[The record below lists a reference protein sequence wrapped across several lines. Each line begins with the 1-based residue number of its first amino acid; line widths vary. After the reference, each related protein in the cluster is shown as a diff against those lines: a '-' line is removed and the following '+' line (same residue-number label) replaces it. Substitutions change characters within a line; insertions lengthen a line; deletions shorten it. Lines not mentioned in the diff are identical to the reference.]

1 MGLQFENLVLGS
13 LATLFDKIGLA
24 NVPVL
29 NAGPYCQRSTRRQKG
44 CQVDLLIRTRQS
56 LYVLEVKFWRQVD
69 KTILSEVRQ
78 KVERLKAPRS
88 LSLRTGLIFQGELHP
103 EIEPSDYFDFLIPF
117 ERLLL

>member
-13 LATLFDKIGLA
+13 LTNICGKIGLA
-24 NVPVL
+24 NVPIL
-29 NAGPYCQRSTRRQKG
+29 NAGPYCRRSTRRQKG

-56 LYVLEVKFWRQVD
+56 LYVFEVKFRRQID
-69 KTILSEVRQ
+69 KTVLSEVRQ

-88 LSLRTGLIFQGELHP
+88 LSVRTGLIFQGELHP

-117 ERLLL
+117 ENLLL